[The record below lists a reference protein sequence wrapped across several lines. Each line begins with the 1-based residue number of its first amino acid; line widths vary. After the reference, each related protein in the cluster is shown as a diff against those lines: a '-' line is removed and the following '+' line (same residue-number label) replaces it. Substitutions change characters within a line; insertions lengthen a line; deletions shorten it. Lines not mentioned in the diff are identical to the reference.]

1 MVTASHLPADR
12 NGLKFFT
19 KDGGFDKRDIKE
31 LVDYAMLEAQSWHD
45 QGILPPT
52 SGTDAVFCSE
62 WVSRTSGRNG
72 FRKALLI
79 RVASSAGRSYASL
92 CIDTQECH
100 SKGSGLG

>member
-12 NGLKFFT
+12 NGFKFFT
-19 KDGGFDKRDIKE
+19 KDGGFDKCDIKQ
-31 LVDYAMLEAQSWHD
+31 LVDYAKLEAQSWHD

-62 WVSRTSGRNG
+62 WVSRTIVRNE
-72 FRKALLI
+72 FRKAILI
-79 RVASSAGRSYASL
+79 RVASSSGGSYASL

-100 SKGSGLG
+100 SKGSGPK